1 MVTRQ
6 LLCLAGLA
14 VLTALAGLAVGQ
26 SAPAVDTQPAGP
38 AVRVAEESGPQVL
51 ASGRA
56 TARPGANDA
65 QARLMAQRGARVTAM
80 RNLARKLYGED
91 VRLDETGAG
100 AATMDVLLKG
110 AYETSVQP
118 LGDNAY
124 EVTVAITPRTL
135 AQNLAVI
142 WQDNRRLGSEKDR
155 LASQLQ
161 ELRAENDRVLADN
174 NKLHKMVITMDEQN
188 RQAAKAAGVML
199 KQQRDLVAETQRLGE
214 ELRIAQARLAELEP
228 ATQPAAGQ

>member
-14 VLTALAGLAVGQ
+14 ALAALTGLAVGQ
-26 SAPAVDTQPAGP
+26 SAPAVDTQPA
-38 AVRVAEESGPQVL
+38 VRPAEESGPQVL

-118 LGDNAY
+118 LGENAY

-161 ELRAENDRVLADN
+161 ELRAENDRVKADN
-174 NKLHKMVITMDEQN
+174 NNLHKMLITMDEQN
-188 RQAAKAAGVML
+188 RQAARAAEVVL
-199 KQQRDLVAETQRLGE
+199 KQQRDLADETRRLGE